1 MQVEI
6 GDEAKRFFLGAH
18 RVKDPAETVAE
29 MEPLMR
35 ETGALD
41 LVDCTEKDRHGIP
54 CFAVIRRRIGTGHP
68 QVHIGRGI
76 SPEEAQASAMATAIE
91 RFSAEYR
98 GDPMRLALYEEIG
111 IRRAVDPLDLIL
123 ARPLEA
129 GEKIHWSTG
138 YDLLEKEEVWVPS
151 NALFLPYNTLGE
163 AKGLFASDPNGLAAG
178 NTRDEAILSGLL
190 EVLERDAQSLAERN
204 HSMGKRVAV
213 EKPGPVRD
221 LLARFEGSGIGI
233 TLWLLD
239 GRTRI
244 PTIAAAADDPVTKDP
259 AFLVMGAG
267 THPSPEAAAI
277 QALTEVAQRRA
288 VRIQGEATTSE
299 EREAFVQRIGYD
311 RMKRL
316 NREWFAPA
324 DTVVLGDIP
333 DLSTPTIGGD
343 IRLVLAELLGKVERV
358 CVCDLTRTK
367 VPAVR
372 VIVPGLEVSAI
383 NKERVRRR

>member
-6 GDEAKRFFLGAH
+6 GDEPKRFFLGAH
-18 RVKDPAETVAE
+18 RVKEPGETIAE

-35 ETGALD
+35 EIGALD
-41 LVDCTEKDRHGIP
+41 LVDCTERDRHGIP
-54 CFAVIRRRIGTGHP
+54 CYAVIRRRAGTGHP
-68 QVHIGRGI
+68 QVHVGRGI
-76 SPEEAQASAMATAIE
+76 TSEAAQASAMATAIE

-98 GDPMRLALYEEIG
+98 GDPMKLALYEEIG
-111 IRRAVDPLDLIL
+111 IRHAIDPADLIL

-129 GEKIHWSTG
+129 GEKVHWSPC
-138 YDLLEKEEVWVPS
+138 YDLLGKEEAWVPS
-151 NALFLPYNTLGE
+151 NAVFLPYNTLGE

-178 NTRDEAILSGLL
+178 NTRDEAILAGLL
-190 EVLERDAQSLAERN
+190 EVLERDALSRAERN
-204 HSMGKRVAV
+204 HSMGKRI
-213 EKPGPVRD
+213 EMEGPGPVQD
-221 LLARFEGSGIGI
+221 LLARFAGAGIEI

-244 PTIAAAADDPVTKDP
+244 PTVAAAADDPVTKDP
-259 AFLVMGAG
+259 AFLVIGAG
-267 THPSPEAAAI
+267 THPSPQAAAV

-288 VRIQGEATTSE
+288 VRIQGGATASD

-324 DTVVLGDIP
+324 DSVAFGDLP

-343 IRLVLAELLGKVERV
+343 IRLVLAELEGKVERA

-367 VPAVR
+367 VPVVR
-372 VIVPGLEVSAI
+372 VVVPGLEVSSI
-383 NKERVRRR
+383 NKERIRRR

>member
-18 RVKDPAETVAE
+18 RVKEPVETVAE

-35 ETGALD
+35 EIGALD

-54 CFAVIRRRIGTGHP
+54 CFAIIRRRAGTSHT
-68 QVHIGRGI
+68 QVHVGRGI
-76 SPEEAQASAMATAIE
+76 TPEEAQASAMATAIE

-98 GDPMRLALYEEIG
+98 GDPMKLALYEEIG
-111 IRRAVDPLDLIL
+111 IRRAIDPVELVL
-123 ARPLEA
+123 ARSLEA
-129 GEKIHWSTG
+129 GEKIHWSPSW
-138 YDLLEKEEVWVPS
+138 DLLGKEEAWVPS
-151 NALFLPYNTLGE
+151 NAVFLPYNTLGE

-190 EVLERDAQSLAERN
+190 EVLERDALSRAERN
-204 HSMGKRVAV
+204 HTMGRRISA
-213 EKPGPVRD
+213 EDPGPVRD
-221 LLARFEGSGIGI
+221 LLARFGGAGIEV
-233 TLWLLD
+233 TLWLTE

-244 PTIAAAADDPVTKDP
+244 PTVVAAADDPVTRDP
-259 AFLVMGAG
+259 AFLVIGAG
-267 THPSPEAAAI
+267 THSSPQAAAI

-288 VRIQGEATTSE
+288 VRIQGGLTASD
-299 EREAFVQRIGYD
+299 EREAFVQRVGYD

-324 DTVVLGDIP
+324 DSVDLRDIP

-343 IRLVLAELLGKVERV
+343 LRLVLAELEGKAERA
-358 CVCDLTRTK
+358 CVCDLTRTR
-367 VPAVR
+367 VPVVR
-372 VIVPGLEVSAI
+372 VIVPGFEVSAI